1 MTSKPLQQTDPSSQ
15 RPYLVLLLL
24 CGGATFLSLLDA
36 TITNLAVTNL
46 HSSFPY
52 ASDTDFTWIITL
64 YAITFAC
71 VLAPAGRLADAIGRR
86 SLYLVGVAV
95 FTSMSLVCA
104 LAPTLP
110 ILLAARALQGSGA
123 AAMVPAS
130 LAILLA
136 ETAAARRAAAVGM
149 WSAAASAAAAVG
161 PSLGGVLIQYCGW
174 RSVFVINV
182 PIGIAMLVVGRRLGG
197 HQLASAP
204 VPDPVGT
211 VQLGGGVG
219 LLTLGVIQGPD
230 WHWNSGR
237 VLAALG
243 IGSVLVGLAV
253 NRSRRQS
260 VPAIDVG
267 LWRSRNFAVTNA
279 VSLFFGAALY
289 AWLLI
294 GALITVALWHY
305 SWLVAGL
312 AMSPGAIVS
321 AAVGIGAG
329 RLMNRGNPRW
339 IVLAGGVAVL
349 IAGVWLALGLR
360 ATPDFV
366 SFWLPLGLLA
376 GAGWSAMST
385 GLSSAA
391 ALSVPPTQFAAA
403 IGLNTAVRQVGGAL
417 GIAALA
423 AIMPA
428 HLPTVTHSYRS
439 VVWFCCGATAVAIA
453 LSGMLGPRQPEPTT
467 PRAVSATEQGR

>member
-1 MTSKPLQQTDPSSQ
+1 MTSKPLQQASPSDQ
-15 RPYLVLLLL
+15 RPYHVLVLL
-24 CGGATFLSLLDA
+24 CAGATFLSLLDA
-36 TITNLAVTNL
+36 TITNLAVTDL
-46 HSSFPY
+46 HHSFPH
-52 ASDTDFTWIITL
+52 ASDTDFTWTISL

-86 SLYLVGVAV
+86 SLYLVGVAG

-110 ILLAARALQGSGA
+110 VLLTARALQGLGA

-136 ETAAARRAAAVGM
+136 ETAAARRAAAIGM
-149 WSAAASAAAAVG
+149 WSAAASTAAAVG
-161 PSLGGVLIQYCGW
+161 PSLGGVLIQYWGW

-182 PIGIAMLVVGRRLGG
+182 PIGIAMLAAGRRVSG
-197 HQLASAP
+197 HRLAPAP
-204 VPDPVGT
+204 MPDPVGV

-219 LLTLGVIQGPD
+219 LLTLGVIQGPV

-237 VLAALG
+237 VLAILG
-243 IGSVLVGLAV
+243 VGSLLVGMAV
-253 NRSRRQS
+253 NRSRRQPS
-260 VPAIDVG
+260 PAIDVG
-267 LWRSRNFAVTNA
+267 LWRSRNFAVTNV
-279 VSLFFGAALY
+279 VSLFYGVALY
-289 AWLLI
+289 AWLLL
-294 GALITVALWHY
+294 GALINVSLWHY

-312 AMSPGAIVS
+312 AMSPGAVLS

-329 RLMNRGNPRW
+329 RLMNRVNPCW
-339 IVLAGGVAVL
+339 IVLAGGSGVL
-349 IAGVWLALGLR
+349 IAAAWLGLGLR
-360 ATPDFV
+360 ATPAFV

-376 GAGWSAMST
+376 GAGWGAMST
-385 GLSSAA
+385 GLSSIA

-403 IGLNTAVRQVGGAL
+403 VGLNTAVRQVGGAL

-428 HLPTVTHSYRS
+428 HLPTVAHSYRS
-439 VVWFCCGATAVAIA
+439 VGWFCCAAMAVAVG
-453 LSGMLGPRQPEPTT
+453 LSGMLITRPPEPAKQ
-467 PRAVSATEQGR
+467 RAVPATELER